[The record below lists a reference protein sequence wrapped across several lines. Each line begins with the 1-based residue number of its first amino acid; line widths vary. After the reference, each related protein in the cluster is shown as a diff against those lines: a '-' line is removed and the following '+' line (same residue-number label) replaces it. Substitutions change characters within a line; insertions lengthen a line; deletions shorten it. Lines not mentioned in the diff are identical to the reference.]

1 MDNLMAASLPSL
13 QRFARL
19 NSNSD
24 KTEVSEVVAAVIE
37 DLRVTVKNT
46 IDPASAR
53 RSIADLL
60 DFLNSLKSTVHPG
73 RVELAQ
79 SISQKIIPELYQKDE
94 PAEYDNY
101 EYLRAEYLLVNHI
114 CSKIADNLSLIRG
127 EVSAHPGF
135 RKGRREFAVHPLCIY
150 ATIYASGIRDLM
162 TKLVTVRLRNKKI
175 QTTIYEP
182 LTRDVIGVGKNP
194 DSFFEDNV
202 IYIDEQVT
210 KLLDWGISV
219 EQAIAAKKSG
229 TPDAPD
235 EFTPKEFIPK
245 EFTGE
250 ELLIQELRDK
260 LKLHSEINEY
270 FLPQSAGFE
279 LIRQLYTLNKGR
291 FLHSVKEIQNA
302 TKYGNDHSQVVLQID
317 QIVNDTAELEFDLI
331 ALSAHAVGGEQSM
344 LTYKALQ
351 DICIGSARTRD
362 AMLEARP
369 LIAAEL
375 GRQPIHMAKQIIFEA
390 QKKIGNIQKIEE
402 MFENFREMISRLN
415 QKRFEP
421 EIKTC
426 ASMML
431 ASKSLHP
438 LVKWLENEGAEEG
451 TFFLRMQQVQI
462 VLKKKWNIV

>member
-1 MDNLMAASLPSL
+1 MEDFMAASLPSL

-37 DLRVTVKNT
+37 DLRITVKNT
-46 IDPASAR
+46 IDPATAR

-94 PAEYDNY
+94 PTEYDDY

-135 RKGRREFAVHPLCIY
+135 RKGRREFTVHPLCIY
-150 ATIYASGIRDLM
+150 ATLYASGIRDLM
-162 TKLVTVRLRNKKI
+162 TKLITLRFRNKKI

-182 LTRDVIGVGKNP
+182 LTRDVIGVGKNHA
-194 DSFFEDNV
+194 SFFEDNV

-210 KLLDWGISV
+210 KLLDWGIAA
-219 EQAIAAKKSG
+219 EQNIEAKKSDSS
-229 TPDAPD
+229 DAPQ
-235 EFTPKEFIPK
+235 

-250 ELLIQELRDK
+250 ELLVQELRDK

-270 FLPQSAGFE
+270 FLPQSAGFV
-279 LIRQLYTLNKGR
+279 LLKQLYTLNKGR

-302 TKYGNDHSQVVLQID
+302 TKYGNDHSQTVLQID
-317 QIVNDTAELEFDLI
+317 QIVNETEELEFDII
-331 ALSAHAVGGEQSM
+331 ALSAHAVGEERSL

-375 GRQPIHMAKQIIFEA
+375 GRQPIHMAKQIVFEA

-402 MFENFREMISRLN
+402 MFENFREMIRRLN

-462 VLKKKWNIV
+462 TLKKKWNIV

>member
-1 MDNLMAASLPSL
+1 MEDFMAASLPSL

-46 IDPASAR
+46 VDPSAAR

-114 CSKIADNLSLIRG
+114 SNKIADNLSLIRG
-127 EVSAHPGF
+127 EISAHPGF
-135 RKGRREFAVHPLCIY
+135 RKGRREFPVHPLCIY
-150 ATIYASGIRDLM
+150 ANLYASGIRDLI
-162 TKLVTVRLRNKKI
+162 TKLITQRFRNKKI

-182 LTRDVIGVGKNP
+182 LTRDVIGVGKNHET
-194 DSFFEDNV
+194 FFEDNV

-210 KLLDWGISV
+210 KLLDWGIAA
-219 EQAIAAKKSG
+219 EQSMAAKKIESSD
-229 TPDAPD
+229 PSNSSDKD
-235 EFTPKEFIPK
+235 FTP
-245 EFTGE
+245 E
-250 ELLIQELRDK
+250 ELLVQEVRDK
-260 LKLHSEINEY
+260 LKVHSEINEY
-270 FLPQSAGFE
+270 FLPQTAGFI
-279 LIRQLYTLNKGR
+279 LIKQLYTLNKGR
-291 FLHSVKEIQNA
+291 FLHAAKEIQNA
-302 TKYGNDHSQVVLQID
+302 TKYGNDHSQTVLQID
-317 QIVNDTAELEFDLI
+317 QIVNETEELEFDII
-331 ALSAHAVGGEQSM
+331 ALSAHAVGDEQS
-344 LTYKALQ
+344 LLSYKALQ
-351 DICIGSARTRD
+351 DICIGSARTRE

-375 GRQPIHMAKQIIFEA
+375 GRQPIHMAKLIIAET
-390 QKKIGNIQKIEE
+390 QKKVGNIQKIDE
-402 MFENFREMISRLN
+402 MLENFREMIRRLN

-421 EIKTC
+421 EITTC

-431 ASKSLHP
+431 SYKSLQP
-438 LVKWLENEGAEEG
+438 IVKWLQNEGSEEG
-451 TFFLRMQQVQI
+451 TFFLRAQQVQ
-462 VLKKKWNIV
+462 VNLKKKWNMV

>member
-1 MDNLMAASLPSL
+1 MAASLPSL

-37 DLRVTVKNT
+37 DLRITVKNT
-46 IDPASAR
+46 IDPATAR

-94 PAEYDNY
+94 PSEYDDY
-101 EYLRAEYLLVNHI
+101 QYLRAEYLLVNHI
-114 CSKIADNLSLIRG
+114 CSKIANNLSLMRG

-150 ATIYASGIRDLM
+150 ATLYASGIRDLI
-162 TKLVTVRLRNKKI
+162 TKLITQRFRNKKI

-182 LTRDVIGVGKNP
+182 LTRDVIGVGKNHA
-194 DSFFEDNV
+194 SFFEDNV
-202 IYIDEQVT
+202 IHIDEQVT
-210 KLLDWGISV
+210 KLLDWAISI
-219 EQAIAAKKSG
+219 EHSITAKKSS
-229 TPDAPD
+229 DQSEISE
-235 EFTPKEFIPK
+235 EFTA
-245 EFTGE
+245 E
-250 ELLIQELRDK
+250 ELLVQELRDK

-270 FLPQSAGFE
+270 FLPQTAGFV
-279 LIRQLYTLNKGR
+279 LIKHFYTLNKGR
-291 FLHSVKEIQNA
+291 FLHSIKEIQNA
-302 TKYGNDHSQVVLQID
+302 TKYGNDHSQIVLQID
-317 QIVNDTAELEFDLI
+317 QIVNETEELEFDII
-331 ALSAHAVGGEQSM
+331 ALSAHAVGEERSL

-351 DICIGSARTRD
+351 DICIGSGRTRD

-462 VLKKKWNIV
+462 ALKKKWNIV

>member
-1 MDNLMAASLPSL
+1 MEDFMAASLPSL

-37 DLRVTVKNT
+37 DLRITVKNT
-46 IDPASAR
+46 IDPATAR

-94 PAEYDNY
+94 PTEYDDY

-150 ATIYASGIRDLM
+150 ATLYASGIRDLM
-162 TKLVTVRLRNKKI
+162 TKLITLRFRNKKI

-182 LTRDVIGVGKNP
+182 LTRDVIGVGKNHA
-194 DSFFEDNV
+194 SFFEDNV

-210 KLLDWGISV
+210 KLLDWGIAA
-219 EQAIAAKKSG
+219 EQNIEAKKSDSS
-229 TPDAPD
+229 DASQ
-235 EFTPKEFIPK
+235 

-250 ELLIQELRDK
+250 ELLVQELRDK

-270 FLPQSAGFE
+270 FLPQSAGFV
-279 LIRQLYTLNKGR
+279 LLKQLYTLNKGR

-302 TKYGNDHSQVVLQID
+302 TKYGNDHSQTVLQID
-317 QIVNDTAELEFDLI
+317 QIVNETEELEFDII
-331 ALSAHAVGGEQSM
+331 ALSAHAVGEERSL

-375 GRQPIHMAKQIIFEA
+375 GRQPIHMAKLIVFEA
-390 QKKIGNIQKIEE
+390 QKKVGNIQKIEE
-402 MFENFREMISRLN
+402 MFENFREMIRRLN

-462 VLKKKWNIV
+462 ALKKKWNIV